1 MDNFKMKDMAE
12 CERPYEKCI
21 SAGPEVLTDA
31 ELLAV
36 ILRSGSKGQNAL
48 VTAQKILNAHGLHKG
63 IIGLNYL
70 TLEELTGI
78 EGIGMVKAVQM
89 KCIAELSKRM
99 ARSTY
104 KPLIAFESPDSI
116 ADYYMEDTRYIDQ
129 EEVFVL
135 LFDTRHKLLK
145 EKRISEGTINHAA
158 ISPREI
164 FIFALEYHAK
174 YIIIVHNHPS
184 GDPEPS
190 AEDILLTHRV
200 LNAGRMIGIEL
211 SDHIIIGNN
220 CFVSL
225 LERGYID
232 NETS

>member
-1 MDNFKMKDMAE
+1 MNNFKMKDMAE

-21 SAGPEVLTDA
+21 SEGSEVLTDA

-36 ILRSGSKGQNAL
+36 ILRSGSRGQNAL
-48 VTAQKILNAHGLHKG
+48 VTAQKILNAHSFHKG

-70 TLEELTGI
+70 TLEELTSI
-78 EGIGMVKAVQM
+78 EGIGTVKAVQM

-99 ARSTY
+99 ARSRY
-104 KPLIAFESPDSI
+104 KPLIAFESPDSV
-116 ADYYMEDTRYIDQ
+116 ADYFMEDTRYLDK

-135 LFDTRHKLLK
+135 LFDARHKLLK
-145 EKRISEGTINHAA
+145 EKKISEGTINHAV
-158 ISPREI
+158 ISPRDI
-164 FIFALEYHAK
+164 FIFALEYHAA
-174 YIIIVHNHPS
+174 YIILVHNHPS

-190 AEDILLTHRV
+190 AQDILLTHRV
-200 LNAGRMIGIEL
+200 LSAGRMIGIEL

-225 LERGYID
+225 SERGYIN